1 MFTKRGTEQLI
12 RSCRPKFFADVMLGS
27 LAKWL
32 RILGYDTAYDNRIS
46 DDQLIDRCR
55 AQNRIAL
62 TRDGRLMERRQ
73 LSCSLFIESE
83 DLFEQ
88 IQEVLNFLGEEVD
101 PARLLSRCV
110 ECNAALE
117 SVSRQAAR
125 GKVPSYVF
133 KTQLHFKQC
142 PDCDRIYWG
151 GTHRDDIYER
161 LRGLTKE
168 EQ

>member
-1 MFTKRGTEQLI
+1 MSD
-12 RSCRPKFFADVMLGS
+12 SCRPKFLADVMLGS

-32 RILGYDTAYDNRIS
+32 RILGYDTAYDNRIT
-46 DDQLIDRCR
+46 DDQLIDSCR

-62 TRDGRLMERRQ
+62 TRDGRLIKRLQ

-110 ECNAALE
+110 ECNSELE

-125 GKVPSYVF
+125 EKVPPYVF
-133 KTQLHFKQC
+133 KTQHRFKQC
-142 PDCDRIYWG
+142 LHCDRIYWG

-161 LRGLTKE
+161 LRGLTRE